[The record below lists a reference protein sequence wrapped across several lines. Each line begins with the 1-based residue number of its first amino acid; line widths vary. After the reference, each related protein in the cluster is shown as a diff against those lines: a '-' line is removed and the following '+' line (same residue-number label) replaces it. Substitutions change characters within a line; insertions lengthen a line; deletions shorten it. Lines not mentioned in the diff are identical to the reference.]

1 MFKQMYR
8 INIFASMPIK
18 DYYTLL
24 RLEPNADQYA
34 IKKAYRKMAK
44 EYHPDKT
51 GNNESTISYFREI
64 QEAYEVLSD
73 AKKREEYHYQ
83 RWLEKSMGHQLDV
96 ALAPIQILNLFLK
109 TEQYLHESDSF
120 KMDKNQLAEHL
131 KQLYSKARQIIVLE
145 ANDSHIEK
153 ESLRLAMLSSKN
165 LSSTAQL
172 NFLYQLQPLASKQ
185 RGLEA
190 EWLLKIKVTSQ
201 KERFDNLKI
210 PLIIIITILLCFTI
224 LFLSK

>member
-1 MFKQMYR
+1 MYR

-24 RLEPNADQYA
+24 RIKPNADPYV
-34 IKKAYRKMAK
+34 IKKAYRKMAM
-44 EYHPDKT
+44 EYHPDKI
-51 GNNESTISYFREI
+51 GNNQSTSSYFREI
-64 QEAYEVLSD
+64 QEAYAVLSNT
-73 AKKREEYHYQ
+73 KKREEYHYQ
-83 RWLEKSMGHQLDV
+83 RWLEKSMGHQLDL
-96 ALAPIQILNLFLK
+96 ALTPIQILQLFLK

-131 KQLYSKARQIIVLE
+131 KQLYSKARQMIVLE

-153 ESLRLAMLSSKN
+153 ESLRLAMLCCKN

-172 NFLYQLQPLASKQ
+172 NLLYHLEPLLARQ
-185 RGLEA
+185 RVIEA
-190 EWLLKIKVTSQ
+190 EWLLNIKAIAK
-201 KERFDNLKI
+201 KEQFSNLKI
-210 PLIIIITILLCFTI
+210 PLLVIITVLLCFTI

>member
-8 INIFASMPIK
+8 INIFALMPIK

-24 RLEPNADQYA
+24 RLEPNADRYA
-34 IKKAYRKMAK
+34 IKKAYRKMAM
-44 EYHPDKT
+44 EYHPDKI
-51 GNNESTISYFREI
+51 GNNQNTSSYFREI
-64 QEAYEVLSD
+64 QEAYDVLSN

-83 RWLEKSMGHQLDV
+83 RWLEKSMGHQLDL
-96 ALAPIQILNLFLK
+96 ALTPIQILQLFLK

-131 KQLYSKARQIIVLE
+131 KQLYSKARQMIVLE

-165 LSSTAQL
+165 LSSTTQL
-172 NFLYQLQPLASKQ
+172 NLLYHLQPLIARQ
-185 RGLEA
+185 RGIEA
-190 EWLLKIKVTSQ
+190 EWLLNINAISR
-201 KERFDNLKI
+201 KERFNNLKI
-210 PLIIIITILLCFTI
+210 PLIIIITILLCFMI